1 MEGVVA
7 VEWGTDFRQ
16 LMKHLRKP
24 LLTISAVFLATGIS
38 WADSKVAKELVVE
51 FEKKIEPLLQDY
63 CIDCHGDGKMKGDF
77 VLDEFE
83 STSAMLQDQL
93 TWLRIWEN
101 VRTDLMPP
109 SKEKFQ
115 PSPEERKVLT
125 EWIEKKIFKLD
136 PDNPD
141 PGRVTI
147 RRMNREEYQNTIAD
161 VVGVRFNAN
170 DNFPADDTGFGFD
183 TIGDVLT
190 ISPLLMEKYLS
201 AAEEIAI
208 RALPD
213 DAGKPKPLDI
223 DAGSFKDRGGSQT
236 ARFMEADQEQIV
248 TAKRRIDAGGEY
260 ELEVAFSLQSEG
272 GRPKKQTAKWQVLVN
287 GKKLRELEINSDK
300 YVRDRY
306 VEKLQLPKGEH
317 RFEFAIVPGD
327 KGEGQGTAGIRV
339 DRFRLKRLGSDGAWD
354 LYPDSYQNIF
364 VDGLP
369 PKEKDKQK
377 VYMRKI
383 VESFATKA
391 FRRPP
396 RKNLVD
402 RITAL
407 ANSKIDEDGAKF
419 VDGVRLAVTVTL
431 TSPSFLYRS
440 EVQAEPDNPGKV
452 VSIDEYALASRLSY
466 FLWSSAPDQELLDL
480 ASKGKLREN
489 LRKQIDRML
498 KDGKADRMVENFVGQ
513 WLQARDM
520 PGRNIDVRRIIR
532 ERDRRKADRVFNGR
546 HRLDMKRETEE
557 FFQYVLVE
565 NRPVLELLDANY
577 SFLNENLANFYGV
590 RGVSGGHFRKVE
602 FDESV
607 KGRGGILGQGTF
619 LIVTSQSTRTSPVN
633 RGLFVLDN
641 ILGTPAPPAPPDVP
655 ELEEVAKEFDRN
667 ATMRQLMEVHR
678 EKPLCASCHER
689 MDPIGLALENFNA
702 IGQWRD
708 QEDGKDIDSAG
719 KLVTGE
725 DFSNVMELK
734 TILATSR
741 KQDFYRCLTEKML
754 TYALGRGVE
763 YYDAPSVDAIIA
775 QTVKAGGGLK
785 DLVYAITESV
795 PFQKR
800 RGDRAF

>member
-1 MEGVVA
+1 M
-7 VEWGTDFRQ
+7 
-16 LMKHLRKP
+16 KP
-24 LLTISAVFLATGIS
+24 LSMPLSIFFVALLAAGVC
-38 WADSKVAKELVVE
+38 WAEKGVSKELEIE

-63 CIDCHGDGKMKGDF
+63 CMDCHGDGKMKGDF
-77 VLDEFE
+77 VLDEYE
-83 STSAMLQDQL
+83 STTAMLQDRM

-109 SKEKFQ
+109 AKEKFH
-115 PSPEERKVLT
+115 PSPEERKELIT
-125 EWIEKKIFKLD
+125 WIEKKIFKLD
-136 PDNPD
+136 PNNPD

-147 RRMNREEYQNTIAD
+147 RRMNREEYRNTIAD
-161 VVGVRFNAN
+161 VVGVRYAAN

-201 AAEEIAI
+201 AAEEIAMM
-208 RALPD
+208 ALPD
-213 DAGKPKPLDI
+213 DSGKPKPIDI
-223 DAGSFKDRGGSQT
+223 DAGNFKDRGGSQT

-248 TAKRRIDAGGEY
+248 TAKRRVDAGGEY
-260 ELEVAFSLQSEG
+260 ELEVAYSLQSEG
-272 GRPKKQTAKWQVLVN
+272 GRPKRQTAKWQFFVD
-287 GKKLRELEINSDK
+287 GKKLKEFDINSDK
-300 YVRDRY
+300 YVRSRF

-317 RFEFAIVPGD
+317 RFEFAIVPGE
-327 KGEGQGTAGIRV
+327 KGEGRGTAGIRV
-339 DRFRLKRLGSDGAWD
+339 DRFRLKRLGADGTWD
-354 LYPDSYQNIF
+354 LYPDSYKRIF
-364 VDGLP
+364 VDGLE

-377 VYMRKI
+377 AYMRKI

-396 RKNLVD
+396 RKKLVD
-402 RITAL
+402 QITSL
-407 ANSKIDEDGAKF
+407 ANARIDEEGAKF

-452 VSIDEYALASRLSY
+452 VPIDEYALASRLSY
-466 FLWSSAPDQELLDL
+466 FLWSSAPDQELLGL
-480 ASKGKLREN
+480 AAKGKLREN
-489 LRKQIDRML
+489 LRKQVDRML
-498 KDGKADRMVENFVGQ
+498 KDGKGNRMVQNFVGQ

-532 ERDRRKADRVFNGR
+532 ERDRRRANRVFNSN
-546 HRLDMKRETEE
+546 HRSDMKRETEE
-557 FFQYVLVE
+557 FFRHVLVE
-565 NRPVLELLDANY
+565 NRPILELLNANY
-577 SFLNENLANFYGV
+577 SIINENLANFYGV
-590 RGVSGGHFRKVE
+590 KGVRGGHFRKVE

-641 ILGTPAPPAPPDVP
+641 FLGTPAPPAPPDVP
-655 ELEEVAKEFDRN
+655 ELEEVAREFDHR

-708 QEDGKDIDSAG
+708 QEDGRDIDSAG
-719 KLVTGE
+719 KLITGE
-725 DFSNVMELK
+725 SFSNVMELK
-734 TILATSR
+734 KILASSR
-741 KQDFYRCLTEKML
+741 KQDFYRCLTEKVL

-763 YYDAPSVDAIIA
+763 YYDSPSVDAIIA
-775 QTVKAGGGLK
+775 QTVKEGGGLK

-800 RGDRAF
+800 RGDGGL